1 MGLFDVLMGNA
12 TEVSV
17 ESLSQEFAP
26 ILCSD
31 EQILEAFEVIRDKW
45 IFTNKRLILL
55 DIQGLTGKKREY
67 LSIPYRSINYFRVET
82 AGTLDDDCEIS
93 IWVRGMET
101 PLKKE
106 LSRKIDVKRLQRKL
120 AEYVLNS

>member
-12 TEVSV
+12 TEVSI
-17 ESLSQEFAP
+17 ESLSKEFAP
-26 ILCSD
+26 ILCEN

-120 AEYVLNS
+120 AECVLNS